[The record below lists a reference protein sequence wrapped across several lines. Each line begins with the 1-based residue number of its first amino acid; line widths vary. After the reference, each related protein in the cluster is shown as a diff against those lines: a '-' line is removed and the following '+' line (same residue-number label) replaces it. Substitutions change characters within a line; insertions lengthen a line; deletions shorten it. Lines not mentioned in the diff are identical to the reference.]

1 MLQFTSTFNWASGTM
16 VLCSTLASYIFLVP
30 INGTSIDVNS
40 ARISNLDVARSM
52 FLAVFFGCAMI
63 LGAVRHGKNFILRN
77 RKAASVNLIEVC
89 DTCLFFTSNSA
100 NSIRRF

>member
-30 INGTSIDVNS
+30 INGTSMRIDVNS

-77 RKAASVNLIEVC
+77 LIAVSVALTEV
-89 DTCLFFTSNSA
+89 
-100 NSIRRF
+100 